1 MANISESFTHKM
13 ASKTSRHRYESNLRH
28 YHPVYSMRNER
39 EIRKVANRNIGSC
52 DTEELCEEREA
63 TRARGRFTVRRRCR
77 GGTGCHRGRVADLE
91 TRRRGSYAVNR
102 SRNGLS
108 SRRDPPA
115 WCSVYLAAAKLRRR
129 RRRAPGSVMAA
140 RTALNVRSA
149 RERKATRPGRP
160 ADRLPVPTGNAL
172 WFVCWRA
179 RRAQGTP
186 WPRRHRVATNSTF
199 SADTI
204 PPPQLCVL

>member
-1 MANISESFTHKM
+1 MNRIYVTVTLCIAREMREKSGKSPTE
-13 ASKTSRHRYESNLRH
+13 TSARAI
-28 YHPVYSMRNER
+28 PRNC
-39 EIRKVANRNIGSC
+39 ARNAKRLVL
-52 DTEELCEEREA
+52 E
-63 TRARGRFTVRRRCR
+63 
-77 GGTGCHRGRVADLE
+77 ADLLCGDAAGE
-91 TRRRGSYAVNR
+91 GRAVIAVVLLTWRRAGGAVYAVNR

-108 SRRDPPA
+108 SLPDPPA
-115 WCSVYLAAAKLRRR
+115 WCSVYLAAAKLRR

-149 RERKATRPGRP
+149 RERNATRPGRP

-199 SADTI
+199 SAETI
-204 PPPQLCVL
+204 PPPSSVCFNPSQ